1 MYPLRPTPIHL
12 GQVTPIMAELAR
24 FQKRQL
30 LELLAAAATCPT
42 ASFAAPSLLLL
53 FGNVVRQFGG
63 NKTPTLGTLGRL
75 VNAAHRA
82 VPELATYEDF
92 VPLDPRL
99 KVGARVGDRF
109 LLVHPGHSDYPV
121 SDVRSALFLADIVD
135 PTLAREVGFG
145 IRDLVELVLLQMND
159 CVATMAQI
167 WRPPPNDWR
176 TARPE
181 ISPSEVAAY
190 AKAPRLADTV
200 QLSSNPVRAKLA
212 LEWATASPESF
223 VVTLGIDAPAI
234 GPWLTVNFADGSADV
249 PTGALMDALTSC
261 IAALIPVAAKAN
273 RALESEFRVVAE
285 QATFRLLSRIGR
297 GGIGPC
303 RSGKREITA
312 LIRAGTRHL
321 IVVDLS
327 TGLDPKT
334 TARGVE
340 HCLASLKRVKP
351 GGLLRTPIG
360 RIALSRDT
368 EIVPLLVHA
377 GPYRPLTR
385 DRDVAVVHMAELEV
399 MLVADERARHEM
411 FPFLQ
416 RLTVSDGAPDIGGWG
431 ILDVWSGWRLAPGL
445 YTGARPVDGVFVA
458 PGSGNEH
465 WALRSATEPLE
476 RLLAELA
483 LPALEDWDHVDADER
498 GVLLIHKF
506 PYQAWL
512 IRTQKPALAVRFT
525 DPETG
530 STGLESVL
538 ALAQSIQIR
547 TEDSADLSRLIVRM
561 GRTHLEVHLVRRG
574 RRVEAIAQADV
585 PGAGPGRLSIEI
597 DPDFQLRAMAE
608 QADIQAVLG
617 GAFCEGLRQLV
628 GTEEHDAVDAIR
640 AKWMSAPPSVVYAQ
654 TVLRYAANNLD
665 DPVYVPVGLEAR
677 ARTQMAGVIKAAG
690 LTPQRIGPASHASFE
705 SQTIYPLLVK
715 WLETQMARFST
726 DGLLHAFA
734 DAVERNGAFRERRA
748 RAHPGSHLMP
758 EPEIRA
764 EAIRDASQDAAR
776 QGRILALLIERA
788 LAHPPAGSILPDE
801 IDVGWLL
808 AVGGLALESA
818 ISSDQSHAGVTSTEA
833 IITSE
838 FEYVRR
844 LRGRPSVNLLG
855 WQGST
860 VMEAVTTPGE
870 DEDTTHGGRLTEM
883 PPLPREYQSIDRALR
898 LAHGFGLTSLFSVL
912 GELRAWPV
920 TDEMPFAETTV
931 DAMVNFVEE
940 YFPIPKVELRAAIDA
955 LTLRPALLRDEERSQ
970 KQMEHWK
977 LEGRSHRLQIRP
989 LLAVEGDR
997 VLLMPRE
1004 IGHSLDIYLSYYR
1017 DGRLPWPEEKM
1028 DRRLGKAL
1036 HDYRGLL
1043 NRELEAEVAQMIDGY
1058 GLIYR
1063 TRVDNRK
1070 PAVIGLTKL
1079 SGEIDVLAA
1088 DSGLKILYVIEVKD
1102 VSPAFSPHQ
1111 IAKRVEAFHGSR
1123 GYVDRLLDKAADI
1136 SRDPLAVVASLGLK
1150 ATGAWKVKPLMVT
1163 RWQEPAAFV
1172 RRTRVPFLTTR
1183 QLAGLLKKP
1192 R

>member
-1 MYPLRPTPIHL
+1 
-12 GQVTPIMAELAR
+12 MAKLAR
-24 FQKRQL
+24 FERRQL
-30 LELLAAAATCPT
+30 LALLAAAVTCPT
-42 ASFAAPSLLLL
+42 ASFAGPSLLLL
-53 FGNVVRQFGG
+53 FGNALRQLGG
-63 NKTPTLGTLGRL
+63 NKTPTPRSLSRL
-75 VNAAHRA
+75 VNAAHGA

-92 VPLDPRL
+92 VPLDPRF
-99 KVGARVGDRF
+99 KVGARIGNRL
-109 LLVHPGHSDYPV
+109 LLVHPGHSEYPV
-121 SDVRSALFLADIVD
+121 SDVRSALFFADIVD
-135 PTLAREVGFG
+135 PTLVREVGFG
-145 IRDLVELVLLQMND
+145 IRDMVELVLLQMD
-159 CVATMAQI
+159 HCVATMAQI
-167 WRPPPNDWR
+167 WHPPPKDWR

-190 AKAPRLADTV
+190 ASAPRLADTV
-200 QLSSNPVRAKLA
+200 QLSSNPLRAKRA
-212 LEWATASPESF
+212 LEWATASPEAFF
-223 VVTLGIDAPAI
+223 VALGIDTPAL

-249 PTGALMDALTSC
+249 PTGSLMDALTSC
-261 IAALIPVAAKAN
+261 VAALIPVAGAAN
-273 RALESEFRVVAE
+273 RALESEFRVAAE
-285 QATFRLLSRIGR
+285 QATVRLLSRVGR
-297 GGIGPC
+297 GGIGPV
-303 RSGKREITA
+303 RSGKREMTA

-340 HCLASLKRVKP
+340 RSLASLKKVKP
-351 GGLLRTPIG
+351 GSSLRTPIG
-360 RIALSRDT
+360 RIELSRDS
-368 EIVPLLVHA
+368 EIVPLLVHG
-377 GPYRPLTR
+377 GPYRPLNR
-385 DRDVAVVHMAELEV
+385 DRDVAVIQMAELEV
-399 MLVADERARHEM
+399 MLVADERARYEM

-416 RLTVSDGAPDIGGWG
+416 RLTVRDGAPDIGGWG
-431 ILDVWSGWRLAPGL
+431 ILDVWSGWRLVPGL
-445 YTGARPVDGVFVA
+445 YTGARPISGVFVA

-476 RLLAELA
+476 RLLAELG
-483 LPALEDWDHVDADER
+483 LPALEDWDHVQPDEH
-498 GVLLIHKF
+498 GVLLVHKF

-512 IRTQKPALAVRFT
+512 IRTQEPALAVRLT

-574 RRVEAIAQADV
+574 RPVEAIAQADV
-585 PGAGPGRLSIEI
+585 SGSGPGRLTIEI
-597 DPDFQLRAMAE
+597 DPDFQMRAMAE
-608 QADIQAVLG
+608 RADIQAVLG

-628 GTEEHDAVDAIR
+628 GTEEPDAVDAIR
-640 AKWMSAPPSVVYAQ
+640 ANWMSAPPSVVYAQ

-665 DPVYVPVGLEAR
+665 DPVYIPLGLEAR

-715 WLETQMARFST
+715 WLGTEMARFST
-726 DGLLHAFA
+726 DGLLYAFA
-734 DAVERNGAFRERRA
+734 DAIERNAAFRERRA

-764 EAIRDASQDAAR
+764 QAIRDASQDAAR

-788 LAHPPAGSILPDE
+788 LAHPPTGSILPDE

-833 IITSE
+833 IITPE

-844 LRGRPSVNLLG
+844 LRGRPSVDLVG

-860 VMEAVTTPGE
+860 AMEAVTTPGE
-870 DEDTTHGGRLTEM
+870 DEATAQGGRLTEM
-883 PPLPREYQSIDRALR
+883 PPVPLEYQSIDRALR
-898 LAHGFGLTSLFSVL
+898 LAHSFGITSLFSVL

-920 TDEMPFAETTV
+920 TDEMPFAVTTV
-931 DAMVNFVEE
+931 DAMISFVEE
-940 YFPIPKVELRAAIDA
+940 YFPIPKAELRAAIDA
-955 LTLRPALLRDEERSQ
+955 LTLRPASLRDEERSQ
-970 KQMEHWK
+970 NQMEHWK
-977 LEGRSHRLQIRP
+977 LEGRSQRLQIRP
-989 LLAVEGDR
+989 LIAIDDDR

-1017 DGRLPWPEEKM
+1017 DGRLPWPEENM
-1028 DRRLGKAL
+1028 DRRLAKAL
-1036 HDYRGLL
+1036 HGYRGLL
-1043 NRELEAEVAQMIDGY
+1043 NRELEAEVAQVIGGC
-1058 GLIYR
+1058 GLVYR
-1063 TRVDNRK
+1063 ARVDNRK

-1088 DSGLKILYVIEVKD
+1088 DSLRKILYVIEVKD
-1102 VSPAFSPHQ
+1102 ISPAFSPHQ

-1123 GYVDRLLDKAADI
+1123 GYVDRLLEKAADI

-1150 ATGAWKVKPLMVT
+1150 ATGTWKVKPLMVT

-1172 RRTRVPFLTTR
+1172 RRTRVPFLTAR
-1183 QLAGLLKKP
+1183 QLAGLVKKP
-1192 R
+1192 RYGRATLA